1 MSELDLYKMDL
12 GDREI
17 EFLANALKENK
28 VKSAFTF
35 LSYIF
40 V

>member
-1 MSELDLYKMDL
+1 MDL

-28 VKSAFTF
+28 VNLIFYAFIIAK
-35 LSYIF
+35 LS
-40 V
+40 